1 MRQGAGAPSSPHFR
15 LISVNSSAGFP
26 FSSTLQYLRPSGYEP
41 FQFLMPL
48 KYRRVKIHKGGK
60 REMKRT
66 GIIALAVVVVLL
78 YTIIASAGCLTVNSP
93 NGGESWV
100 LGSVHNITWTNT
112 CNKSVKIVLRKG
124 SVKIGNIITNI
135 PVSQTSYSWTV
146 GTYQGGTAVTGT
158 DYKILI
164 KTMDGSSMDASN
176 GNFSITSGSPGQCA
190 PLSITSQ
197 NTLTD
202 GFVNQ
207 SYNYQIQTSG
217 GQAPV
222 TFQKVSGSL
231 PPGINLNSAG
241 VISGTPTATGTY
253 TFTVK
258 VTDSCPSGAQTV
270 QKTFSLTINPEPQ
283 QCQPL
288 SITSPANMPDAMVN
302 QAYSYQIQTSGGQAP
317 ITFTMV
323 SGSMPQGLTLNNST
337 GAVTGTPTK
346 FGTYTFTVK
355 VTDSCPSG
363 AQTVQKTFS
372 LTINP
377 EPQQCQPL
385 SITSPANMPD
395 AMVNQ
400 AYSYQIQT
408 SGGQA
413 PITFTMVSGSMPQ
426 GLTLNNSTGAVTG
439 TPTKFGTY
447 TFTVQVTDSCP
458 SGAQTVQKE
467 FILSVKIKMV
477 VPKKPLKPF
486 KPLAIKCAGKTAT
499 IVGTTGNDVI
509 QGTQGDDVIAGLGGN
524 DKILGLGGN
533 DTICGGDGNDEI
545 YGNTGNDYI
554 YGNNGNDNLHG
565 GPGSDNL
572 IGGNGIDY
580 LYGESGKD
588 TLFGGSGND
597 VLFGGSDSDVLFGD
611 QGDDHLYGGDG
622 YDACNGGSGNDLVPM
637 NDCEGTLEI
646 P

>member
-112 CNKSVKIVLRKG
+112 CGKAVKIVLRKG
-124 SVKIGNIITNI
+124 AAKIGNIVTNI
-135 PVSQTSYSWTV
+135 PANQTVFPWTV
-146 GTYQGGTAVTGT
+146 GNYQGGTAGTGT
-158 DYKILI
+158 DYKVLV
-164 KTMDGSSMDASN
+164 KTMDNSAKDASN
-176 GNFSITSGSPGQCA
+176 AYFSITSGSPGQCA

-323 SGSMPQGLTLNNST
+323 SGSMPQGLTMN
-337 GAVTGTPTK
+337 
-346 FGTYTFTVK
+346 
-355 VTDSCPSG
+355 D
-363 AQTVQKTFS
+363 
-372 LTINP
+372 
-377 EPQQCQPL
+377 
-385 SITSPANMPD
+385 
-395 AMVNQ
+395 
-400 AYSYQIQT
+400 
-408 SGGQA
+408 
-413 PITFTMVSGSMPQ
+413 
-426 GLTLNNSTGAVTG
+426 STGAVTG